1 MRTVTAYAT
10 AGPRSP
16 FERTTIDRRD
26 LGPRDVLIAIAYAGI
41 CHSDIHTAREE
52 WGATTFPLV
61 PGHEIAGVVEGIGS
75 EVTRHAVGDRVG
87 VGCMIDSC
95 GECRHC
101 LAGNEQFC
109 REGIGTYAS
118 TGRDGKPTAGGYS
131 THIVVT
137 EGFVLRIPDALGL
150 DVAAPLLCAG
160 ITTYSPLR
168 HWRVGPGSRVAVA
181 GLGGLGHMGVKIAA
195 ALGAEVTVLTR
206 TDSKA
211 DDARAFG
218 AAQVRATAD
227 GSAFRELRNGF
238 DLILNTVS
246 AELDLDRY
254 VRMLDVDGTMVNVGL
269 PEHALS
275 ISLMSLVGNRRSLA
289 GSPIGGIAETQEML
303 DFCAEHNLGSTIETI
318 GGADIDAAYGRVVA
332 GDVRYRFVI
341 DIATL
346 DG

>member
-1 MRTVTAYAT
+1 MRTVNAYA
-10 AGPRSP
+10 AASARAP
-16 FERTTIDRRD
+16 FEPTTIERRD
-26 LGPRDVLIAIAYAGI
+26 LEPHDVLIAIHYTGI
-41 CHSDIHTAREE
+41 CHSDVHASRDE
-52 WGATTFPLV
+52 WGPANYPFV
-61 PGHEIAGVVEGIGS
+61 AGHEIAGIVEEVGS
-75 EVTRHAVGDRVG
+75 EVTTHHVGDRVG
-87 VGCMIDSC
+87 VGCLIDSC

-101 LAGNEQFC
+101 LAGEEQFC
-109 REGIGTYAS
+109 DGSIGTYGS
-118 TGRDGKPTAGGYS
+118 IGRDGKPTLGGYS
-131 THIVVT
+131 THIVVKDR
-137 EGFVLRIPDALGL
+137 FVLRIPDALGL

-168 HWRVGPGSRVAVA
+168 HWRVGAGSRVAVA

-211 DDARAFG
+211 DDARSFG
-218 AAQVRATAD
+218 AAHVRATAD
-227 GSAFRELRNGF
+227 GTAFRELRNGF

-269 PEHALS
+269 PENSLS

-303 DFCAEHNLGSTIETI
+303 DFCAEHGLGSTIETI
-318 GGADIDAAYGRVVA
+318 GGADIDAAYERVVA

-346 DG
+346 ER